1 MIDESRIPRD
11 RVGLGSTVLVMD
23 VDKGEETTFK
33 LVTTE
38 EADVSKGRI
47 STTSPIGRGLMGK
60 KVGDT
65 TKIQIPGGTRELEI
79 LQLTTIHEATES

>member
-11 RVGLGSTVLVMD
+11 KVGLGSTVLVLD
-23 VDKGEETTFK
+23 IDKGEETTFK

-47 STTSPIGRGLMGK
+47 STTSPIGRGLMGR